1 MTENV
6 LICPSCGAEN
16 PDGAGFCMLC
26 GRKLTV
32 AVEKETK
39 KTKKSEPVREKPVPK
54 KHVKDTAA
62 GEKAENILKA
72 LQQFLLTNLP
82 TPKPLSEPDEL
93 TEAETLAR
101 YQVGLSTVRIAR
113 LDATGLYLVT
123 EPPISSEGKLVYA
136 LTLDTLFREST
147 LPPVEFIRQ
156 PMRVGREGVHTEAAA
171 LDNMITAV
179 IVKQLNRL
187 GIQPTNERILEVKY
201 YVNRNVFG
209 YGPVDVP
216 VNDPAVEDI
225 SCVGPRIP
233 VMIAHRD
240 FGHLHYLTSNIV
252 FSSDD
257 EINDFMNRHAH
268 RSNTVMTL
276 HKPYADFPL
285 TDGSRFAGIL
295 GRELSAF
302 GPTFTIRKWPTDPW
316 SLPRIVRMKML
327 TPLMA
332 AYVWFALENKALI
345 GIAGPTASGKT
356 SLFTALLACLDP
368 NSKIITIEDTYEI
381 NIPQRHWLPLTGR
394 RSAMISA
401 GQLEIS
407 ESELIDIAMRMR
419 PDFLVIGEVRKDES
433 VYHLLKSAFTG
444 HGGGFTFHAGSPS
457 EFYSRLSLM
466 LRKTGMSEAM
476 LAFLWGCVI
485 TSFQDT
491 PNGRARRVTSIAE
504 IFPSPEKP
512 EGIDVLD
519 IFRYKASDD
528 TFHPDSIDE
537 VISRSRK
544 LRWYLQSM
552 GYDEEHLAKQLRYRV
567 EAIQYGVE
575 RNMSSTVFHQYVA
588 EVRRR
593 WA

>member
-16 PDGAGFCMLC
+16 PEGAGFCMLC
-26 GRKLTV
+26 GRKLIIS
-32 AVEKETK
+32 VEKETK
-39 KTKKSEPVREKPVPK
+39 KTKKTEPVREKPVSK
-54 KHVKDTAA
+54 KHVKTPTTV
-62 GEKAENILKA
+62 EKAEDILKA

-113 LDATGLYLVT
+113 LDTTGLYLVT

-147 LPPVEFIRQ
+147 LPPVELVRQ
-156 PMRVGREGVHTEAAA
+156 PMRIGRESGREEAIA

-179 IVKQLNRL
+179 IIKQLNRL

-316 SLPRIVRMKML
+316 SLPRIIRMKML

-332 AYVWFALENKALI
+332 AYIWFALENKALI

-356 SLFTALLACLDP
+356 SLFTALLACLNP

-381 NIPQRHWLPLTGR
+381 NIPLRHWLPLTGR
-394 RSAMISA
+394 RSAMIAA

-504 IFPSPEKP
+504 IFPAPEKP
-512 EGIDVLD
+512 EGMEVQD
-519 IFRYKASDD
+519 IFRYRASDD
-528 TFHPDSIDE
+528 SFHPDSIDE

-552 GYDEEHLAKQLRYRV
+552 GYDEEYLEKQLRNRV
-567 EAIQYGVE
+567 EAIKYGVE

-593 WA
+593 WT